1 MLKCEGFVLRS
12 VCVSDS
18 LDQSNGVTMYNCT
31 VYLCAV
37 SHFQLI
43 RLW

>member
-18 LDQSNGVTMYNCT
+18 LDQSNGVTMYNCIYVQQAT
-31 VYLCAV
+31 
-37 SHFQLI
+37 SS
-43 RLW
+43 